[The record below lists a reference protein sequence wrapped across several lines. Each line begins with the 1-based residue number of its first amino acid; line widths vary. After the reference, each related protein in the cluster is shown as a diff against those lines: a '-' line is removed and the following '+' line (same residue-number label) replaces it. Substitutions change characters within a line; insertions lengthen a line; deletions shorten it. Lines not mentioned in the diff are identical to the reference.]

1 MPADQKSS
9 VDPQAVRSHAR
20 GKGFLIA
27 VVGAW
32 PIGVLSA
39 LLAVAFG
46 AGMPVALGS
55 GLAVALGLNFLWIG
69 ITFAIDDGDVEERA
83 RGAVNKE
90 SIENDHAEVE
100 RGPKV

>member
-1 MPADQKSS
+1 MSTEQKTG

-32 PIGVLSA
+32 PLGVLSA

-55 GLAVALGLNFLWIG
+55 GLAVALGLNFLWVG
-69 ITFAIDDGDVEERA
+69 ITFAIDDGDVEDRA
-83 RGAVNKE
+83 RRAVNQE
-90 SIENDHAEVE
+90 STQNEDAAVK
-100 RGPKV
+100 RGGKL

>member
-1 MPADQKSS
+1 MPPDQKSG
-9 VDPQAVRSHAR
+9 VDPQGVRSHAR

-83 RGAVNKE
+83 RGAVNQE
-90 SIENDHAEVE
+90 STENDDAEVE